1 MNEYV
6 WHWTVFTI
14 IANEIVRNEDKKTV
28 WRNGVK
34 QKEITWNKKK
44 WRETKRND
52 VKQKEMTRNKKK
64 WRETKRS
71 DVKRYLMTFRLW
83 RCFYLRQPF
92 PLCHYKDPK
101 GTESDV
107 YRLGIWDTCL
117 SGFKYPYYWVCPQW
131 FPPEKSVPVSQA
143 ASVSPLQEVLPI
155 SPPVPSP
162 GQGWIPAVRL
172 SFPTNLN
179 SSQKLIVIVST
190 K

>member
-1 MNEYV
+1 MAAQFFNKNGTKNRTKYTQNGAKY
-6 WHWTVFTI
+6 HTNCKKYTKMSQNTQK
-14 IANEIVRNEDKKTV
+14 IAPTKLLSEDSSPLLHSSITNNQGCSRN
-28 WRNGVK
+28 
-34 QKEITWNKKK
+34 
-44 WRETKRND
+44 
-52 VKQKEMTRNKKK
+52 
-64 WRETKRS
+64 S
-71 DVKRYLMTFRLW
+71 SS
-83 RCFYLRQPF
+83 FYLRQPF

-101 GTESDV
+101 GTDSDV

-117 SGFKYPYYWVCPQW
+117 SGFMYPYYWVCPQW